1 MTSKTL
7 DDLIDTLFKYFFSTT
22 KEKTRAW
29 TEQLV
34 SDTEAVLQPNPGNR
48 VEDFV
53 LLRIEGRRPERMR
66 NLEWLGAHMMAASA
80 DFGPGKLNSRRNR
93 LTLRVIFNL
102 E

>member
-1 MTSKTL
+1 MFIYLNNVPYVIFTILKDKT
-7 DDLIDTLFKYFFSTT
+7 K
-22 KEKTRAW
+22 AW

-80 DFGPGKLNSRRNR
+80 DFGPGELMK
-93 LTLRVIFNL
+93 IK
-102 E
+102 